1 MAAKN
6 EVNELNL
13 VGVGTT
19 FEGKIRTSGSL
30 RIDGK
35 VIGEIAASQ
44 NIHIGSTG
52 ETEGTIAG
60 KNVTIGGKV
69 VGTIIAQEKLVFES
83 KAVIKGDIKATKLVI
98 DEGASFDG
106 KCAMSEAKPMASVVE
121 LKHEMRRAE

>member
-13 VGVGTT
+13 VGAGTT

-35 VIGEIAASQ
+35 VIGEITASQ
-44 NIHIGSTG
+44 NIHVGSTG
-52 ETEGTIAG
+52 ETEGTIVA
-60 KNVTIGGKV
+60 KNVTVGGKV
-69 VGTIIAQEKLVFES
+69 MGTITAQEKLVFES
-83 KAVIKGDIKATKLVI
+83 KAIVKGDIKAIKLVI
-98 DEGASFDG
+98 DEGAMFDG

-121 LKHEMRRAE
+121 LKHDIRRAE

>member
-13 VGVGTT
+13 VGAGTT

-60 KNVTIGGKV
+60 KNITIGGKV
-69 VGTIIAQEKLVFES
+69 IGTITAQEKLVFES

-98 DEGASFDG
+98 DEGAKFDG
-106 KCAMSEAKPMASVVE
+106 NCIMSEVKQMASVVE
-121 LKHEMRRAE
+121 LKQEMRRAE